1 MPFSLQ
7 IQVLPDLVFVE
18 RETQLKYSQVCLS
31 TVNQRDEAFLT
42 VVHPTSYPI
51 NILKYVFGKDVVHP
65 VLAQHQSSW
74 NN

>member
-31 TVNQRDEAFLT
+31 TVNQRET
-42 VVHPTSYPI
+42 VVNPTSYPI
-51 NILKYVFGKDVVHP
+51 NILKYVFGKDVIHP

>member
-1 MPFSLQ
+1 M
-7 IQVLPDLVFVE
+7 LPDLFFVE

-31 TVNQRDEAFLT
+31 TANQRET
-42 VVHPTSYPI
+42 VVNPTSYPI
-51 NILKYVFGKDVVHP
+51 NILKYVFGKDVIHP